1 MVKLTASEFFNPQGM
16 EGSSTLGV
24 ISRMAAKRP
33 IPQKRQ
39 FRRTFIRQWRE
50 HRDLTLEQLADRIE
64 TTPSH
69 LSMLERGIRGYTQN
83 TMEALAEALRTDAA
97 SLLMR
102 DPTKDDAIWS
112 VWEQAKPGDRQK
124 IVEIART
131 ITGRTG
137 TDD

>member
-1 MVKLTASEFFNPQGM
+1 MVKVTASEFCHPEAM
-16 EGSSTLGV
+16 EGFRALGFN
-24 ISRMAAKRP
+24 SRMVTKRT

-50 HRDLTLEQLADRIE
+50 HRGLTLEQLADRLD

-83 TMEALAEALRTDAA
+83 TLEAIAEALQTDTA

-102 DPTKDDAIWS
+102 DPSKDDAIWS
-112 VWEQAKPGDRQK
+112 VWEHAKPGDRHK
-124 IVEIART
+124 IVQIART